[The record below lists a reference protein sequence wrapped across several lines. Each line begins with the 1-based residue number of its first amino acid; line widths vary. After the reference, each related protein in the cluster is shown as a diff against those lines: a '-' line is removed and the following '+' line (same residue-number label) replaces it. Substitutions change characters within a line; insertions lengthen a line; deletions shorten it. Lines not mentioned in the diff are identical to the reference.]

1 MWLVRYSFFCNLI
14 LAYVHPRPGA
24 GAPTPFYSWTLL
36 RSTHHQWPYFYSLA
50 LAHVRVCVRVRLHVP
65 RTCAVCAVGLSCLP
79 STSRLGAGALPPFF
93 FRGRCRDC
101 TAKLASRLIS
111 LVAHPTGTRTRA
123 HTPTHNVTFTLCV
136 SVSYF
141 RLLRALFVK
150 FTSAPR
156 RGRSVAFFLSGAL
169 SPFPCL
175 CPRTIR
181 VRACVRMRLRCA
193 PFVFSFTAIE
203 SMQLCAA
210 KARV

>member
-1 MWLVRYSFFCNLI
+1 MAIFL
-14 LAYVHPRPGA
+14 LAGTRA
-24 GAPTPFYSWTLL
+24 RA
-36 RSTHHQWPYFYSLA
+36 
-50 LAHVRVCVRVRLHVP
+50 RVCTRTFACTACVCCVRSWFVLSSKHLAP
-65 RTCAVCAVGLSCLP
+65 RRGRAP
-79 STSRLGAGALPPFF
+79 ALF

-136 SVSYF
+136 CFVLSLAAGVVCQVYV
-141 RLLRALFVK
+141 RAQ
-150 FTSAPR
+150 ARAQR
-156 RGRSVAFFLSGAL
+156 RFFLSGAL